1 MNHRLTSNSQCSWDW
16 PSLPAS
22 TSQVLVLQVEH
33 HPPLVPRVLESE
45 DTSRIL
51 LSNAFPAF
59 SLPTVGRL
67 FYNLIM
73 RLQTCSFVA
82 AYLNQM
88 FHRTTPHQVC
98 ALHSRMCSVLF
109 DLKKKCWVCSVE
121 SISQRPCGCCFHP
134 PTPPWQKDNLTANQ
148 QVSWLVLPPW
158 FCSPWIS
165 QMCESGLL
173 WSRCCL
179 ILRLTT
185 LPVGLK
191 TPFL

>member
-1 MNHRLTSNSQCSWDW
+1 M
-16 PSLPAS
+16 
-22 TSQVLVLQVEH
+22 LVLQVEH

-67 FYNLIM
+67 FYILIM
-73 RLQTCSFVA
+73 HLQTCSFVA

-109 DLKKKCWVCSVE
+109 DLKKSAGCAVLRVFPSARVGAA
-121 SISQRPCGCCFHP
+121 SIRPPHLDRRIISQPTSKSPDWYFHP
-134 PTPPWQKDNLTANQ
+134 GSVVLGFLRC
-148 QVSWLVLPPW
+148 VSLAYCDLGVA
-158 FCSPWIS
+158 
-165 QMCESGLL
+165 
-173 WSRCCL
+173 
-179 ILRLTT
+179 
-185 LPVGLK
+185 
-191 TPFL
+191 